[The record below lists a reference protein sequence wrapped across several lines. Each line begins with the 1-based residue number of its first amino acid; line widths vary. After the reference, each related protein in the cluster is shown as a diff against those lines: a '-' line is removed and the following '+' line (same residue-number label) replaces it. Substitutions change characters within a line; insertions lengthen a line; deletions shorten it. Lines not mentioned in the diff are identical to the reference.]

1 MVNRPSHPPCFP
13 SVDVFKG
20 WHIMALRCRE
30 ASTPCDDC
38 SPQYRETQGTVCNQ
52 PWVREVFL
60 VHPQRVRQPAEL
72 PQEI

>member
-13 SVDVFKG
+13 SADVFKG

-38 SPQYRETQGTVCNQ
+38 SPQYRHNFLQVEVDVCSEAVGC
-52 PWVREVFL
+52 PTAAIGIPCE
-60 VHPQRVRQPAEL
+60 
-72 PQEI
+72 

>member
-1 MVNRPSHPPCFP
+1 
-13 SVDVFKG
+13 
-20 WHIMALRCRE
+20 MALRCRE